1 VAKADPNNAGW
12 QRDLNVSYAHLACTY
27 RKAGLLPE
35 ARQQLI
41 AGRAII
47 ARLVEQY
54 PAWALWK
61 KDLAWFDGLG
71 R

>member
-1 VAKADPNNAGW
+1 V
-12 QRDLNVSYAHLACTY
+12 
-27 RKAGLLPE
+27 E
-35 ARQQLI
+35 ARQQLA

-54 PAWALWK
+54 PAWAQWK
-61 KDLAWFDGLG
+61 KDLAWFDDQIAGLD